1 MKTLILA
8 GALLSGAIYVWA
20 EDAPTSTKPETHA
33 AAEAPAAPEA
43 GPAPKPAEIV
53 LSRDD
58 QCLADPTVVGDLK
71 AQRDML
77 LKRNQEFEKRE
88 EELKARETALAEQIA
103 KLETLRKEVIGL
115 EDTQK
120 AANEERIAKM
130 VAAVEKMSPKNA
142 ALMIVQMEEPI
153 AVDTMSKLSVEKLAK
168 VMNSMEPAKSS
179 RLSMLMAGVRLK
191 NERAPGSSAGGKKP

>member
-1 MKTLILA
+1 MKLWIVTT
-8 GALLSGAIYVWA
+8 ALLSGVIYVWA
-20 EDAPTSTKPETHA
+20 EDAPAPTATKTESHA
-33 AAEAPAAPEA
+33 AAPAEAPAVVKSMEP
-43 GPAPKPAEIV
+43 V

-58 QCLADPTVVGDLK
+58 QCLADPAVVGDLK
-71 AQRDML
+71 AQRDLL

-88 EELKARETALAEQIA
+88 EEIKARENALAEQIA
-103 KLETLRKEVIGL
+103 KLEALRKEVVGL

-130 VAAVEKMSPKNA
+130 VAAVEKMNPKNTA
-142 ALMIVQMEEPI
+142 QIIVQIKEPI
-153 AVDTMSKLSVEKLAK
+153 AINTMSKLSVEKLAK

-191 NERAPGSSAGGKKP
+191 NERVPGSTAGGKKP

>member
-1 MKTLILA
+1 MKLWIVAT
-8 GALLSGAIYVWA
+8 ALLSGVIYVWA
-20 EDAPTSTKPETHA
+20 EDAP
-33 AAEAPAAPEA
+33 APAATQAAAQAEA
-43 GPAPKPAEIV
+43 APATKPAEPV

-58 QCLADPTVVGDLK
+58 QCLADPAVVGDLK
-71 AQRDML
+71 SQRDLL

-103 KLETLRKEVIGL
+103 KLETLRKEVVGL
-115 EDTQK
+115 EDTQRT
-120 AANEERIAKM
+120 ANEERVAKM

-142 ALMIVQMEEPI
+142 AQMITQMEEPV

-168 VMNSMEPAKSS
+168 VMNSMEPEKSS

-191 NERAPGSSAGGKKP
+191 NERAPGSAGGKKP